1 MPFPPTKP
9 KCAACEAVESQLWRT
24 SDDGETLCNDC
35 YLIEQAPSSKE
46 ANGENCKGNGNGSNS
61 SICTGAVRKSARLK
75 PSKYRFKQNLRSLAT
90 KGKNRR
96 VIFKKNPIK
105 APTAVASVLTRTSV
119 THAGQY
125 YQLGDI
131 VSVLDEDDGQVYY
144 AQLCGFLQDQYMELS
159 AVITWLLPTLASP
172 PDRFD
177 PATYILGPSEEFPRS
192 MDIFEFVC
200 HAPSE
205 YFHAHSAPYSV
216 QPVKPELGFVWTS
229 LGQPEVIPL
238 PDHNELFGMKDKSE
252 RSIKER
258 AVKEKRAQKEKRE
271 VVKEPKEREGR
282 IKKEK
287 IKVSM

>member
-1 MPFPPTKP
+1 MPFPPKP
-9 KCAACEAVESQLWRT
+9 KCAACEATESQLWRT
-24 SDDGETLCNDC
+24 NPDNEVLCNDC
-35 YLIEQAPSSKE
+35 WVIEQTPSSKE
-46 ANGENCKGNGNGSNS
+46 SNGENGKGNGNGSNS
-61 SICTGAVRKSARLK
+61 SIGTGAVRKSARLK
-75 PSKYRFKQNLRSLAT
+75 PSKYRFKQSLRSLAT

-105 APTAVASVLTRTSV
+105 APTAVASVITRQSV

-125 YQLGDI
+125 YQLGDV
-131 VSVLDEDDGQVYY
+131 VSVIDEDDGHVYY

-172 PDRFD
+172 PDKFD
-177 PATYILGPSEEFPRS
+177 PATFILGPSEEFPRS

-205 YFHAHSAPYSV
+205 YFRAHSAPYNV
-216 QPVKPELGFVWTS
+216 QPVKPDVGFVWTS

-238 PDHNELFGMKDKSE
+238 PSHSELFGMKDSKTE
-252 RSIKER
+252 KIVKER
-258 AVKEKRAQKEKRE
+258 AVKEKRAQKDKRE